1 MTFDIWD
8 MRIDGDRK
16 QQAEHVL
23 PGHVICRYFLL
34 LSCLGCWLARAKS
47 VGGSYEIRGGE
58 DGASR
63 KVLDGNAYVH
73 NSEGI
78 TSVGSKTILDHVTLG
93 DNKGDSPD
101 VENLANAGK
110 RRNAISKNRK
120 VGQTELDSV
129 FRSRVENNRRQL
141 LTLDADGKITLSY
154 LTNSTNVRT
163 KDRFLLCNIIFV
175 C

>member
-1 MTFDIWD
+1 

-58 DGASR
+58 DGGSR
-63 KVLDGNAYVH
+63 KVLEGNVYRH
-73 NSEGI
+73 DSDGI

-93 DNKGDSPD
+93 DNKGNSPD

-110 RRNAISKNRK
+110 MRKAISKNRK
-120 VGQTELDSV
+120 VGQRSELDSV

-163 KDRFLLCNIIFV
+163 KDRFYYVI
-175 C
+175 